1 MPGMHLIYAAVKLI
15 TQTQILNT
23 ALINAKID
31 DEKDM
36 ENNYFNK
43 DIR

>member
-1 MPGMHLIYAAVKLI
+1 MHLIYAAVKLI
-15 TQTQILNT
+15 TQIQILNT

-31 DEKDM
+31 HEKDM